1 MKEGEG
7 SRLKI
12 LGIYRAVVPL
22 GAMLLLTGCAPDQ
35 PVLETIATE
44 EAVYL
49 LPEETKEP
57 ERLEPQTEETAVVIA
72 GQTEPVTPQ
81 EALTAVFDWLYVGS
95 RWYEMA
101 VLHTEDA
108 NHPYYMGE
116 ILYGGDGRVI
126 TDTKL
131 IAEFWMMYPQMS
143 QAKETAEDD
152 GWREKFQFGYI
163 TGQQN
168 RYLEYSGLAAN
179 GETYIFRLYSR
190 EWTDIYAEEAEE
202 SIQNFYAYVPE
213 NGTIVPMYLYRG
225 TENEKFNEHY
235 AEVTALK

>member
-1 MKEGEG
+1 
-7 SRLKI
+7 
-12 LGIYRAVVPL
+12 
-22 GAMLLLTGCAPDQ
+22 MLLLAGCTSDQ
-35 PVLETIATE
+35 PVLEKMTTE

-49 LPEETKEP
+49 LPEETKEL
-57 ERLEPQTEETAVVIA
+57 ESLEPETVTEAAGETERI
-72 GQTEPVTPQ
+72 TPK
-81 EALTAVFDWLYVGS
+81 EALTAVFDWLYSGS

-108 NHPYYMGE
+108 RHPYYMGE
-116 ILYGGDGRVI
+116 ILYGKDGRVI

-131 IAEFWMMYPQMS
+131 IAEFWVTYPQMS

-152 GWREKFQFGYI
+152 GWRENFQFGYI

-202 SIQNFYAYVPE
+202 TIQNFYAYVPK

-225 TENEKFNEHY
+225 TDNEKFNEHY